1 MMKVKDFMIQQVHK
15 VQQDQTLKDVLRLFI
30 HHRISGVPV
39 TDANNK
45 LVGMISDGDVLRYI
59 NPQKQTVYD
68 VFSYVIVTEQE
79 ELVEALSNRINT
91 SAKKIMKTKIHS
103 VSPEDELEKALQILA
118 KHHFKKLPVVNEH
131 KQVVGVISRG
141 DLLKQ
146 MATKII
152 NLD

>member
-1 MMKVKDFMIQQVHK
+1 MKVKDFMIQQVHK